1 MEVIDGSTRGILIG
15 QKRYEGYCI
24 DLINH
29 IANFLRFKGI
39 VFQLVTDG
47 YGNNP
52 QTRTWNGLIRSIL
65 NYVSKIFCILQR
77 KKNYLLK
84 YLKILLETNL
94 KIILLDC
101 QNNFIEGLS

>member
-47 YGNNP
+47 YGNYNP

-84 YLKILLETNL
+84 YLKILLET
-94 KIILLDC
+94 KSK
-101 QNNFIEGLS
+101 NNFVRLSK